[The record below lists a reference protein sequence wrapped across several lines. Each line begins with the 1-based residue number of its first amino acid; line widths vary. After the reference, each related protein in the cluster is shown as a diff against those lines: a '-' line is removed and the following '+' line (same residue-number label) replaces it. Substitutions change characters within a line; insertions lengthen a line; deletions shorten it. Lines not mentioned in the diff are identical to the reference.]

1 MIKARTPSKV
11 YVAGATKEVERVRT
25 VQGYCRTAGH
35 EITFDWTDGLEAQ
48 TVAEA
53 DMFDEHARTL
63 AWRCLDGVNDAD
75 VVVLCVPAWQPTRG
89 AWVELGYAVA
99 KKRGIVI
106 LGEAS
111 RVSVFTRLGHSFVRD
126 DWQVALGIEDALLY
140 RGK

>member
-1 MIKARTPSKV
+1 MPR
-11 YVAGATKEVERVRT
+11 Y
-25 VQGYCRTAGH
+25 
-35 EITFDWTDGLEAQ
+35 
-48 TVAEA
+48 
-53 DMFDEHARTL
+53 
-63 AWRCLDGVNDAD
+63 
-75 VVVLCVPAWQPTRG
+75 QPTRG
-89 AWVELGYAVA
+89 AWVEFGFAVA